1 MPANAPRE
9 ALRNE
14 KNVPAKVSEPAAVR
28 LDPCDQRDQ
37 EETRNAA
44 KRAMFQPPPTGPKL
58 SKAFL
63 WELKVNMN
71 DLSRKLKPVIKKKN
85 ERKVIDPDK
94 PYVEELREVQ
104 AEVLPVWRRETYSYW
119 I

>member
-1 MPANAPRE
+1 M
-9 ALRNE
+9 
-14 KNVPAKVSEPAAVR
+14 
-28 LDPCDQRDQ
+28 
-37 EETRNAA
+37 TH
-44 KRAMFQPPPTGPKL
+44 PPTGPKL

-63 WELKVNMN
+63 WELKVNQK

-85 ERKVIDPDK
+85 ERKVVDPDQ
-94 PYVEELREVQ
+94 PYMEELREVQ